1 MRGSRWWAAVRQPS
15 TFEHVAGHRTAAAGF
30 KEGSDTLGGR
40 HFELRPDTSRGRP
53 ALSDGRM
60 TDAAPKD
67 ALRAAAFS
75 VMARAYA
82 PYSHFRVGAAL
93 ATADG
98 RMFTGCN
105 VENAA
110 YGATICAERAAV
122 LCAVAQGE
130 RSFTSLVIATEGAT
144 PAAPC
149 GLCRQVLSEFAP
161 SLEITSCTTAGAESH
176 WSLDQ
181 LLPSPFTSNS
191 LPRS

>member
-1 MRGSRWWAAVRQPS
+1 MTGAAS
-15 TFEHVAGHRTAAAGF
+15 
-30 KEGSDTLGGR
+30 
-40 HFELRPDTSRGRP
+40 
-53 ALSDGRM
+53 
-60 TDAAPKD
+60 KD

-93 ATADG
+93 STAGG
-98 RMFTGCN
+98 RTFTGCN
-105 VENAA
+105 VENASF
-110 YGATICAERAAV
+110 GATLCAERAAV
-122 LCAVAQGE
+122 VSAVAEGE
-130 RSFTSLVIATEGAT
+130 RSFVSLVIATEAAT

-149 GLCRQVLSEFAP
+149 GMCRQVLSEFAP

-181 LLPSPFTSNS
+181 LLPAPFNSNS